1 MQGLPSDDSDKGT
14 TVEEEMRE
22 QPGQHTGMFTI
33 GFGCLLGLLAF
44 AGTVAMYRMAKAKP
58 AEIDMSRA
66 SAVPS
71 QSFVQLSQEKT
82 TAIER
87 AL

>member
-1 MQGLPSDDSDKGT
+1 MQGLPRDDIDEGA
-14 TVEEEMRE
+14 TVEEEMLE
-22 QPGQHTGMFTI
+22 QPGQSDMITI

-44 AGTVAMYRMAKAKP
+44 TGTLAMYRLAKEKPGETEMA
-58 AEIDMSRA
+58 RA
-66 SAVPS
+66 SAVPT